1 MASLPSTPPFVTVA
15 WPVRTRGAQLV
26 RNLSL
31 VVVGSLLLTLSA
43 KTQVPFYPV
52 PMTLQTAVVFLL
64 GIAYGWRLAV
74 GTVLFYLA
82 QGAIGLPVLA
92 GTPQLGVGLAYMTG
106 PTGGYLMGFVVA
118 AAITGLPVFRAQGM
132 IVTALGVAAATAAVY
147 LLGAGWLG
155 TLIGPAKAITVGVK
169 PFLLGD
175 LFKLLLVTA
184 LTEVGHDLIRRRLDA
199 KR

>member
-132 IVTALGVAAATAAVY
+132 IVTAVGVAAATAAVY

-155 TLIGPAKAITVGVK
+155 TLTGPAKAITVGVK

>member
-43 KTQVPFYPV
+43 KMQVPFYPV

-132 IVTALGVAAATAAVY
+132 IVTALGVAAATAAVS
-147 LLGAGWLG
+147 LLGAGWLA

>member
-43 KTQVPFYPV
+43 KMQVPFYPV

-132 IVTALGVAAATAAVY
+132 IVTAVGVAAATAAVY
-147 LLGAGWLG
+147 LLGAGWLA

>member
-31 VVVGSLLLTLSA
+31 VIVGSLLLTLSA
-43 KTQVPFYPV
+43 KIQVPFYPV
-52 PMTLQTAVVFLL
+52 PMTLTTAVVFLL

-82 QGAIGLPVLA
+82 QGAVGLPVFA
-92 GTPQLGVGLAYMTG
+92 GTPQLGIGLAYMAG

-132 IVTALGVAAATAAVY
+132 IVTALGVAAATAIVY
-147 LLGAGWLG
+147 LLGAGWLA
-155 TLIGPAKAITVGVK
+155 TLIGPAKAVAMGVK

>member
-43 KTQVPFYPV
+43 KMQVPFYPV

-74 GTVLFYLA
+74 GTGLFYLA

-118 AAITGLPVFRAQGM
+118 AAITCLPVFRAQGM
-132 IVTALGVAAATAAVY
+132 IVTAVGVAAATAAVY
-147 LLGAGWLG
+147 LLGAGWLA

>member
-43 KTQVPFYPV
+43 KMQVPFYPV

-82 QGAIGLPVLA
+82 QGAIGLPV
-92 GTPQLGVGLAYMTG
+92 
-106 PTGGYLMGFVVA
+106 
-118 AAITGLPVFRAQGM
+118 FRAQGM
-132 IVTALGVAAATAAVY
+132 IVTAVGVAAATAAVY
-147 LLGAGWLG
+147 LLGAGWLA